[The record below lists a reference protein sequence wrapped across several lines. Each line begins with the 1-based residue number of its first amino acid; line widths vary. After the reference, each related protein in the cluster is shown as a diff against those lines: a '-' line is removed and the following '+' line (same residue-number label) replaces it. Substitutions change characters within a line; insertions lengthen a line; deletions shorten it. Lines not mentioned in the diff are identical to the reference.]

1 MSIKVFFVSLLA
13 FLVLAGCTI
22 MPEYVPPSL
31 PTATTFPRSTPETAG
46 ISVANTGWKSYFGD
60 EQLRELIS
68 SALSN
73 NRELLLAVSRVEE
86 VRALYGI
93 QHSNLLPSFSGNA
106 SATRLRLPTDV
117 LPIQPGTANSF
128 LLNQYQLSF
137 ALSTWEIDFW
147 GRLRSLDTAALE
159 TYLSTDEARHAV
171 RASLIAQ
178 VANSYLVECEL
189 SERIDLAR
197 STLQTRQD
205 SLRIAKRRF
214 EVGSAARLDA
224 IQAEILL
231 NQARAELAVLQR
243 MREQNHNGL
252 ELLVG
257 GSIPARPHL
266 LSRIEAGFVRSI
278 DVGLPSDLLVQR
290 PDLRAAERH
299 LKAANANIGAAR
311 AAFFPRIVLTGSL
324 GVASRELDGLFS
336 GSGSAWNFMPSISL
350 PIFDGGRNQ
359 ANLDLAY
366 ARRNSAVV
374 EYERRVQNAFRE
386 VADVLAERYWL
397 SEQIQAQKATL
408 IAQRERSRLASLR
421 YQHGTTNYLEV
432 LDAERSLF
440 AVEQMLV
447 ITRRAY
453 LASGVMLYAALG
465 GGGGILDEGV

>member
-1 MSIKVFFVSLLA
+1 MNIKVFFVSLLM
-13 FLVLAGCTI
+13 FLVLAGCNM
-22 MPEYVPPSL
+22 MPEYAPPSL
-31 PTATTFPRSTPETAG
+31 PTVTTFPRSTPEMAG
-46 ISVANTGWKSYFGD
+46 ITVANTGWKSYFGD

-137 ALSTWEIDFW
+137 ALSSWELDFW

-159 TYLSTDEARHAV
+159 TYLATDEARHAV

-189 SERIDLAR
+189 SERIGLAR

-231 NQARAELAVLQR
+231 NQARTELAVLQR

-257 GSIPARPHL
+257 GSIPARYRL

-278 DVGLPSDLLVQR
+278 DAGLPSDLLVQR

-324 GVASRELDGLFS
+324 GLASRELDGLFS
-336 GSGSAWNFMPSISL
+336 GSGSAWNFMPSISV

-397 SEQIQAQKATL
+397 SEQIQAQKAAL

-440 AVEQMLV
+440 AVEQALV

>member
-1 MSIKVFFVSLLA
+1 MSIKVFFVSLLT
-13 FLVLAGCTI
+13 FLVLAGCTM
-22 MPEYVPPSL
+22 MPEYVSPSL
-31 PTATTFPRSTPETAG
+31 PTATTYPRSTSETVG

-68 SALSN
+68 IALGN

-137 ALSTWEIDFW
+137 ALSSWELDFW

-159 TYLSTDEARHAV
+159 TYLATDEARHAV

-189 SERIDLAR
+189 SERIGLAR

-224 IQAEILL
+224 IQADILL
-231 NQARAELAVLQR
+231 NQARTELAVLQR

-257 GSIPARPHL
+257 GSIPARHRL

-278 DVGLPSDLLVQR
+278 DAGLPSDLLVQR

-336 GSGSAWNFMPSISL
+336 GSGSAWNFMPSISV

-397 SEQIQAQKATL
+397 SEQIQAQKAAL

-421 YQHGTTNYLEV
+421 YEHGTTNYLEV